1 MARGKKK
8 ESTLTPE
15 EKLAQALVHD
25 WEQPYKV
32 PKNWIWSYIRSGYEV
47 TSSKRVHKDDWLSE
61 GVPFYRTREL
71 VKLSEHGHVD
81 NELFISEEQY
91 EEYKTTYGVPQI
103 GDLLISG
110 VGTIGVPYIV
120 NSEEKFY
127 FKDGNVIWF
136 RNKGLFLSQYIYYLY
151 KSLFMDNQIHEMSSG
166 TTVDTYTIINANNTM
181 VPVPPH
187 AEQKRIVDRIEY
199 LFAKLD
205 EAKEK
210 AQSVLDSF
218 ETRKAAILHKAF
230 TGELT
235 AKWRTEHGIGMDTW
249 KHHAFCELC
258 ADIVRGGSP
267 RPAGSPEFYDG
278 PIPFMKV
285 ADITRNNSP
294 YVSSAEYSIKE
305 AGLKK
310 TRMVNANTLLLTNS
324 GATLGVPAICTFET
338 TFNDG
343 IAAFLGLPEDTLL
356 FYYYF
361 WTSKTSD
368 LRAIN
373 KGAAQPNLNTTIIG
387 DVEIDVPSDLE
398 KYEIVRVLESLFTKE
413 EQAKEAAEAVLEK
426 IDLLKKSILARAFR
440 GELGT
445 NDPSEE
451 SALELLKSISGLPK
465 EDKSPV
471 KRVFISHDLENRINT
486 DLERKIVKLFLQ
498 KNIDALPVSR
508 LMSVSSEKFDV
519 MEALRNL
526 QQRGVLAKEKNKYI
540 LLR

>member
-1 MARGKKK
+1 MAREKKK
-8 ESTLTPE
+8 ESALTPE
-15 EKLAQALVHD
+15 EKLAQALIPD

-32 PKNWIWSYIRSGYEV
+32 PKNWCWVRFGQLAVDMADGPFGSNLKTEHYTQEKQARIIQLSNIGENGWREENTKYTTFEHAKTISRSIVEPGNIVIAKMMPAGRAIICPNAEAQYVLSSDAVKMIPHSQLNSKYLLFQINSHHFQLQVQENTQGITRAR
-47 TSSKRVHKDDWLSE
+47 TSIK
-61 GVPFYRTREL
+61 
-71 VKLSEHGHVD
+71 KLKEYAFAVAPLD
-81 NELFISEEQY
+81 EQ
-91 EEYKTTYGVPQI
+91 Q
-103 GDLLISG
+103 
-110 VGTIGVPYIV
+110 
-120 NSEEKFY
+120 
-127 FKDGNVIWF
+127 
-136 RNKGLFLSQYIYYLY
+136 
-151 KSLFMDNQIHEMSSG
+151 
-166 TTVDTYTIINANNTM
+166 
-181 VPVPPH
+181 
-187 AEQKRIVDRIEY
+187 RIVDRIEY
-199 LFAKLD
+199 LFTRLD

-235 AKWRTEHGIGMDTW
+235 AQWRAEHSVGMDTW
-249 KHHAFCELC
+249 KHHTFRELC
-258 ADIVRGGSP
+258 TDIVRGGSP
-267 RPAGSPEFYDG
+267 RPAGSPKFYDG

-310 TRMVNANTLLLTNS
+310 TRMVSANTLLLTNS

-387 DVEIDVPSDLE
+387 DVEIDVPSDPE
-398 KYEIVRVLESLFTKE
+398 KYAIVRILDSLLAKE
-413 EQAKEAAEAVLEK
+413 EQAKEAAESVLEK

-445 NDPSEE
+445 NNPTEE
-451 SALELLKSISGLPK
+451 SALELLKSTI
-465 EDKSPV
+465 
-471 KRVFISHDLENRINT
+471 
-486 DLERKIVKLFLQ
+486 
-498 KNIDALPVSR
+498 
-508 LMSVSSEKFDV
+508 
-519 MEALRNL
+519 
-526 QQRGVLAKEKNKYI
+526 
-540 LLR
+540 

>member
-8 ESTLTPE
+8 ESALAPE
-15 EKLAQALVHD
+15 EKLAQALVPD

-32 PKNWIWSYIRSGYEV
+32 PGNWKWIILGNLVEIRRGASPRPIKAYVTEDETGVNWI
-47 TSSKRVHKDDWLSE
+47 K
-61 GVPFYRTREL
+61 
-71 VKLSEHGHVD
+71 
-81 NELFISEEQY
+81 
-91 EEYKTTYGVPQI
+91 I
-103 GDLLISG
+103 GDTDSGKYITHIAEKITSDGAKKSVFVEEGTLLLSNSMSFGRPYILKVNGCIHDGWLAITPSAAFNKEYLYYALLASEWYFEQVA
-110 VGTIGVPYIV
+110 VGTAVRNL
-120 NSEEKFY
+120 NSER
-127 FKDGNVIWF
+127 VA
-136 RNKGLFLSQYIYYLY
+136 
-151 KSLFMDNQIHEMSSG
+151 G
-166 TTVDTYTIINANNTM
+166 T
-181 VPVPPH
+181 PVPCPPL
-187 AEQKRIVDRIEY
+187 AEQQRIVDHIEY

-210 AQSVLDSF
+210 AQSVLDSV

-235 AKWRTEHGIGMDTW
+235 AKWRAEHGVGLDTW
-249 KHHAFCELC
+249 KHHAFRELC
-258 ADIVRGGSP
+258 TDIVRGGSP

-310 TRMVNANTLLLTNS
+310 TRMVSANTLLLTNS

-361 WTSKTSD
+361 WASKTSD

-387 DVEIDVPSDLE
+387 DVEIDVPSDPE
-398 KYEIVRVLESLFTKE
+398 KHEIVRILESLFMKE

-426 IDLLKKSILARAFR
+426 IDLLKKSILACAFR

-445 NDPSEE
+445 NDPTEE
-451 SALELLKSISGLPK
+451 SALELLK
-465 EDKSPV
+465 
-471 KRVFISHDLENRINT
+471 N
-486 DLERKIVKLFLQ
+486 
-498 KNIDALPVSR
+498 NI
-508 LMSVSSEKFDV
+508 
-519 MEALRNL
+519 
-526 QQRGVLAKEKNKYI
+526 
-540 LLR
+540 